1 MKIINFKSKAS
12 GESGMVSA
20 VTIVTLFV
28 LSILLAVWQIL
39 YNQGSSLVSGVP
51 VFLPLVQA
59 VLLLLVIVFGVLLY
73 NVRYKSI
80 LGQDV
85 MGMTDQGVNLSFSNT
100 ENFLGAA
107 AGGIIRFNSLF
118 EVEYINTAAL
128 TIIGSKGDDVRG
140 ESIYRLLTNY
150 NSKSG
155 HFILKDALE
164 EQFERETTPS
174 EFSEITLLNLEGEKR
189 YLKLKTAPVQNNNG
203 TIEYVILIMQ
213 DLTEEKQKMNQ
224 LYRQASVDS
233 LTGLKNRHS
242 FQQSLDELLAINT
255 GGTERHVLCY
265 MDLDHFKVVNDVCG
279 HAAGDELLKQIAD
292 IFSKSVRSSDTL
304 ARVGGDEFAILL
316 PQCDIETSK
325 RICNRI
331 IEDIHNYRFTWQQ
344 NSFSVGVSI
353 GALEFDS
360 KCRVSDRSD
369 LMIRVDQACYKA
381 KQNGRNQLYVEDLNS
396 VSAQSDNK
404 RAQEEDSWDQ
414 SINQALKSDQ
424 FVLFIQPI
432 ICLDK
437 TDSCA
442 NDQYEVL
449 VRMKHQGELLS
460 PGSFL
465 PSADRLGLMS
475 TIDRW
480 VVSKTVETIA
490 ENDNGQAKQR
500 GSLFT
505 INIAADTVLDNSFVP
520 FVEALLDDKKVD
532 PALLCFEISESVAL
546 ANFAETQRILKQLS
560 ELGCSGS
567 LDDFGSGFSSLN
579 YLRDLTLQ
587 YLKIDGSFI
596 RNMSKNRIDA
606 AMVEGVNKVG
616 QVMNLQ
622 TIAELVEN
630 EITVKLLQKMGVD
643 YAQGYHCGKPFPMS
657 NIYSYN
663 TVDKKRKAIKTPS
676 DLALG

>member
-1 MKIINFKSKAS
+1 MKIINFKNKSS

-28 LSILLAVWQIL
+28 FSILLAVWQIL

-51 VFLPLVQA
+51 VFLPLIQA

-80 LGQDV
+80 LSQDV
-85 MGMTDQGVNLSFSNT
+85 MGMTDQGVSLSFFNT

-107 AGGIIRFNSLF
+107 AGGIIRLNSLF

-128 TIIGSKGDDVRG
+128 TIIGSKGSDVSG
-140 ESIYRLLTNY
+140 ESIYRLITNY

-164 EQFERETTPS
+164 EQFVRETTSS

-203 TIEYVILIMQ
+203 IIDYVILIMQ
-213 DLTEEKQKMNQ
+213 DLTEERKKMNR
-224 LYRQASVDS
+224 LYLQASVDS

-360 KCRVSDRSD
+360 KYRVSDRSD

-381 KQNGRNQLYVEDLNS
+381 KQNGRNQLYIEDLNS
-396 VSAQSDNK
+396 VSVQSDNK

-437 TDSCA
+437 TDPCV

-480 VVSKTVETIA
+480 VVSKTIETIA
-490 ENDNGQAKQR
+490 ENDKGQVKQR
-500 GSLFT
+500 GNLFT

-532 PALLCFEISESVAL
+532 PGLLCFEISESVAL
-546 ANFAETQRILKQLS
+546 ANFAATQKILKQLS

-657 NIYSYN
+657 NIYSHH
-663 TVDKKRKAIKTPS
+663 
-676 DLALG
+676 LASNAPELLLNEA

>member
-1 MKIINFKSKAS
+1 MKTINIKNRESS
-12 GESGMVSA
+12 ESGMISA

-28 LSILLAVWQIL
+28 FSILLAIWQIL
-39 YNQGSSLVSGVP
+39 YNQGSNLVVGVP
-51 VFLPLVQA
+51 VFLPLFQA

-73 NVRYKSI
+73 KVRYQSI
-80 LGQDV
+80 LSQDV
-85 MGMTDQGVNLSFSNT
+85 MGMTDQGVDVSFSNT

-107 AGGIIRFNSLF
+107 AGGIIRLNSLF

-128 TIIGSKGDDVRG
+128 TILGYANKNVRG
-140 ESIYRLLTNY
+140 ESIYRLIKKY
-150 NSKSG
+150 NSKNG
-155 HFILKDALE
+155 RFILKDALE
-164 EQFERETTPS
+164 EQFKTVQSPS
-174 EFSEITLLNLEGEKR
+174 EFSEITLLNLLGERR
-189 YLKLKTAPVQNNNG
+189 YLKLKTAPVQNNQG
-203 TIEYVILIMQ
+203 EIDYVILIMQ
-213 DLTEEKQKMNQ
+213 DLTEEKERMNQ

-233 LTGLKNRHS
+233 LTGLRNRHS
-242 FQQSLDELLAINT
+242 FQRSLDELLAKSTAN
-255 GGTERHVLCY
+255 TERHVLCY

-292 IFSKSVRSSDTL
+292 IFSKSVRSSDKL

-316 PQCDIETSK
+316 PHCEIETSK
-325 RICNRI
+325 KILNRI
-331 IEDIHNYRFTWQQ
+331 LNDVNNYRFTWQQ

-353 GALEFDS
+353 GVIEFDS
-360 KCRVSDRSD
+360 KYRLSARSE
-369 LMIRVDQACYKA
+369 LMAKADQACYKA
-381 KQNGRNQLYVEDLNS
+381 KQHGRNQLYIQNQDDDENPS
-396 VSAQSDNK
+396 NSDNSD
-404 RAQEEDSWDQ
+404 QNDSWDE
-414 SINQALKSDQ
+414 SINQTLKNNQ

-432 ICLDK
+432 ICLDT
-437 TDSCA
+437 TDPCR

-449 VRMKHQGELLS
+449 VRMEHQGELLS

-465 PSADRLGLMS
+465 PSAERLGLMA

-490 ENDNGQAKQR
+490 NNTAEQGKQQGQRDK
-500 GSLFT
+500 LFT
-505 INIAADTVLDNSFVP
+505 INISADTVLDTSFVS
-520 FVEALLDDKKVD
+520 FVSVLLSDQNVD
-532 PALLCFEISESVAL
+532 PSLLCFEISESVAL
-546 ANFAETQRILKQLS
+546 ANFAETQTTLQNLS

-606 AMVEGVNKVG
+606 AMVDGVNKVG
-616 QVMNLQ
+616 QVMNLR

-643 YAQGYHCGKPFPMS
+643 YAQGYHCGKPFPM
-657 NIYSYN
+657 NEIYPESVN
-663 TVDKKRKAIKTPS
+663 S
-676 DLALG
+676 LL